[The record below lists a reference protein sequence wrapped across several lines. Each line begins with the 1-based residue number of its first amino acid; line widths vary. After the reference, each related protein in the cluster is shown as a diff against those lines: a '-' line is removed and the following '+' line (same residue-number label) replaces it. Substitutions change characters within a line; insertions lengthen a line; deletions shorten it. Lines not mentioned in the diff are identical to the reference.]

1 MKKIKVIFLLII
13 LSFNTTKSNQIFDAT
28 KKQKD
33 FVQKGLISEFDNSED
48 DEIWN
53 RIFLNRS
60 PKEIS
65 EFIQLLPNRNPNPVV
80 QEIIYKI
87 LTSKKSFKEGLF

>member
-1 MKKIKVIFLLII
+1 MILRLKKIKVIFLLII
-13 LSFNTTKSNQIFDAT
+13 LSFNTTKSNQIFDAI

-65 EFIQLLPNRNPNPVV
+65 EFISSIKS
-80 QEIIYKI
+80 EEEYKKKLI
-87 LTSKKSFKEGLF
+87 DFENKKKSRS